1 MADTADP
8 HMPPL
13 WRLLGE
19 AAAIVPLGLNPL
31 RGAVECSADGRGWPV
46 IVIPGFTTD
55 DLSTSLLRR
64 SLEQAGFHAYGWE
77 MGFNLGYRAGLL
89 EALAEKVR
97 SIAAEHERKVI
108 LLGWSLGG
116 LFARAL
122 GHRIPQSVAQVVTL
136 GSPFS
141 GNRHANRAWPLY
153 DFLNDHT
160 VDDIPE
166 GVEFAAKPPVP
177 TLAMWSA
184 SDGIVA
190 AGAARGLPEE
200 SDLAIQL
207 DVTHFGYGGSP
218 DGVRQV
224 IEAMAANLPE

>member
-1 MADTADP
+1 MSADDI

-13 WRLLGE
+13 WRLFGE

-31 RGAVECSADGRGWPV
+31 RSAVECSAKGDEWPV
-46 IVIPGFTTD
+46 LVIPGFTTD

-64 SLEQAGFHAYGWE
+64 SLELAGFHAYGWD
-77 MGFNLGYRAGLL
+77 MGVNLGYRSGLI

-97 SIAAEHERKVI
+97 LISAEHDRKVI

-116 LFARAL
+116 IFARAL
-122 GHRIPQSVAQVVTL
+122 GHEIPAHVAQVVTL

-141 GNRHANRAWPLY
+141 GDGHANRAWRLY
-153 DFLNDHT
+153 NFVNEHT

-190 AGAARGLPEE
+190 PDAARGLPSE
-200 SDLAIQL
+200 SDLAIEL
-207 DVTHFGYGGSP
+207 DVTHFGYGGTAG
-218 DGVRQV
+218 GVRQV
-224 IEAMAANLPE
+224 IEALAANLPE